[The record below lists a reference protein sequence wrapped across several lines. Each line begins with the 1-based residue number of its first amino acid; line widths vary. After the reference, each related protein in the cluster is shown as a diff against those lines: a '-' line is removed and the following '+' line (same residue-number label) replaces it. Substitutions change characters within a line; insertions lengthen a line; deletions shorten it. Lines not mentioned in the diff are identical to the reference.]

1 MENLWSMGRGRDQIK
16 FWPIQVLTNAYDCT
30 PNITKSK
37 TLLLLAREIF
47 LLINPSLSFF
57 SFRKPT
63 KNMEKLQHPKLEKL
77 QVPTQINH
85 LHQEAMKP
93 VVWDCGSSLYD
104 SFELNSF
111 KRQLDSALVSRSLSM
126 SHLPDHRAPLQP
138 PPPPP
143 KKPSSSSKIS
153 RSLQKLLKSVFKSKQ
168 SSSAMLKIRQR
179 SSDEYSVYYDKTGA
193 LTTIPEVPEIDFGGL
208 SPEINSLARRKGASE
223 RFTATSNIAISCA

>member
-1 MENLWSMGRGRDQIK
+1 
-16 FWPIQVLTNAYDCT
+16 
-30 PNITKSK
+30 
-37 TLLLLAREIF
+37 
-47 LLINPSLSFF
+47 
-57 SFRKPT
+57 
-63 KNMEKLQHPKLEKL
+63 MEKLRHPKLEKL
-77 QVPTQINH
+77 QVNH
-85 LHQEAMKP
+85 LHQEAKKP
-93 VVWDCGSSLYD
+93 VLWDCGSSLYD

-126 SHLPDHRAPLQP
+126 SHLPDHRAPLP
-138 PPPPP
+138 PPPPT

-179 SSDEYSVYYDKTGA
+179 SSDEYNVYYDKTGA

-208 SPEINSLARRKGASE
+208 SPEINSLARRTGASE